1 MNRTDR
7 KKVISAEAELFLHLL
22 RLGVT
27 ETPAEEEERSALL
40 AALTVNG
47 EGALRLAAEHQL
59 LPLVYDTMCR
69 EKLTGELPKEM
80 AAEYRERS
88 VQTAIRQI
96 TQTNEFLT
104 IMKHLTEEGMR
115 PLVLKGII
123 CRNLYPKPM
132 LRPSVDEDLLASPA
146 DAARLHERLLAE
158 GLSPDDPEAEPENAA
173 ELSYHREKSP
183 TYIELHLMPFPADSK
198 AYGSFNRFF
207 DGAVS
212 RAVPVQAEDVELLT
226 LHPTDHMLFL
236 LLHALK
242 HFLHSGVGIRQLTDM
257 VLFAQNYGPEIDWT
271 HVEHAL
277 REANG
282 FSFARALFAIGEQ
295 YLMLDRGRAH
305 LPDTWGGAGIDPAD
319 LLLDMIS
326 GGDMGTADLNRMH
339 ASSLTLEAVNADRAG
354 RKNRGIFTALFPPL
368 SGMQARFPYL
378 RKRPYFLP
386 AAYVQRII
394 LYLMGRNS
402 SSGPQPD
409 RVLKIGEMRTA
420 LLREYEIID
429 TDRS

>member
-1 MNRTDR
+1 MSRADLN
-7 KKVISAEAELFLHLL
+7 KMISAEEELFLHLL

-27 ETPAEEEERSALL
+27 ETQVREEERPALL
-40 AALTVNG
+40 AALSTYG
-47 EGALRLAAEHQL
+47 ERALHLAAEHEL
-59 LPLVYDTMCR
+59 LPLVYDTVCR
-69 EKLTGELPKEM
+69 EKLAAALPKEA

-104 IMKHLTEEGMR
+104 IMKHLAEKGMR
-115 PLVLKGII
+115 PLVLKGLI

-146 DAARLHERLLAE
+146 DAARLHSLLLAE
-158 GLSPDDPEAEPENAA
+158 GLTPDDPEAEPETAA

-183 TYIELHLMPFPADSK
+183 TYIELHLMPFSADSK
-198 AYGSFNRFF
+198 AYGFFNRFF
-207 DGAVS
+207 VGAVS

-236 LLHALK
+236 ILHALK
-242 HFLHSGVGIRQLTDM
+242 HFLHGGVGIRQLSDM
-257 VLFAQNYGPEIDWT
+257 MLFAQNYGMEIDWA
-271 HVEHAL
+271 HVEKAL
-277 REANG
+277 REVNG
-282 FSFARALFAIGEQ
+282 FTFARALFVIGEQ
-295 YLMLDRGRAH
+295 FLTLDRRRAK
-305 LPDTWGGAGIDPAD
+305 LPHAWDGEGIDASD

-326 GGDMGTADLNRMH
+326 GGNMGTSDLNRMH
-339 ASSLTLEAVNADRAG
+339 SGILTLEAVNADRAG
-354 RKNRGIFTALFPPL
+354 KKSRGVLSALFPPL

-378 RKRPYFLP
+378 RKRPCLLP
-386 AAYVQRII
+386 AAYIQRII
-394 LYLMGRNS
+394 LYLMGKNS
-402 SSGPQPD
+402 TSGAQPD

-429 TDRS
+429 KDRS

>member
-1 MNRTDR
+1 MEYFDVCDAAGEPTGAVVARDVAHREGIRHRTAHVWVVRRVGGRWQVLLQKRAAHKDSFPG
-7 KKVISAEAELFLHLL
+7 KYDTSSAGHVRAGDAPLESAIREL
-22 RLGVT
+22 
-27 ETPAEEEERSALL
+27 EEELGIR
-40 AALTVNG
+40 AAPEELSYAGSFDIKYEKEFHGRLFRDNEFAQVYVYDRPVDVA
-47 EGALRLAAEHQL
+47 ALRL
-59 LPLVYDTMCR
+59 
-69 EKLTGELPKEM
+69 
-80 AAEYRERS
+80 
-88 VQTAIRQI
+88 
-96 TQTNEFLT
+96 
-104 IMKHLTEEGMR
+104 
-115 PLVLKGII
+115 
-123 CRNLYPKPM
+123 
-132 LRPSVDEDLLASPA
+132 
-146 DAARLHERLLAE
+146 
-158 GLSPDDPEAEPENAA
+158 
-173 ELSYHREKSP
+173 
-183 TYIELHLMPFPADSK
+183 
-198 AYGSFNRFF
+198 
-207 DGAVS
+207 
-212 RAVPVQAEDVELLT
+212 QAEEVELLT

-271 HVEHAL
+271 HVERAL
-277 REANG
+277 REVNG
-282 FSFARALFAIGEQ
+282 FSFTRALFAIGEQ
-295 YLMLDRGRAH
+295 YLTLDRGRAH

-319 LLLDMIS
+319 LLLDMLS

-339 ASSLTLEAVNADRAG
+339 ASSLTLEAVNADRTG